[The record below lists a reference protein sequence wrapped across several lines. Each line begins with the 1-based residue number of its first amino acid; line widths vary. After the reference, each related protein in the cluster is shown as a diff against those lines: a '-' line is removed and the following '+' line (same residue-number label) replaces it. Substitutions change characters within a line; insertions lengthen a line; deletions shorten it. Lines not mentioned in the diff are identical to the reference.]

1 MVEKE
6 AIPQQPVISIR
17 ISDALRLRLETLRK
31 IISLKS
37 GQTVSTSEAAKQ
49 LLESAR
55 DDRLE
60 LVNLLSEPTDSL
72 LRIRGKADSGLP
84 LSQAEWTIVA
94 HYCAVGAESFMNT
107 AQGQI
112 SYETLA
118 EILEAF
124 LAAYAI
130 ARRPKKSPV
139 DFVYL
144 MSLPGDKQVEAKAED
159 VGTDDVRRVVMRTI
173 QILRNPAQKRRK
185 PILAVRNLYRLLD
198 EEKFSN
204 IEKLNEVLWP
214 HWSALWRV
222 CARGHYSLHRK
233 PLREKA
239 PAETNDEDF
248 ELAVQPALP
257 SLEEGGYR
265 LDLVREEGNEFSP
278 RLQFPGT
285 LTPRY
290 PVVGYPRIAEFR
302 RLLEELDLERDLCQW
317 QGYYFYAHTE
327 ILEND
332 ERGVF
337 FFARENG
344 ITFGFPMEH
353 WQSIR
358 NLFRRAWQA
367 PEVRRLWDALAL
379 EYGEL

>member
-1 MVEKE
+1 MAEKE

-130 ARRPKKSPV
+130 TQRPKKSPV

-290 PVVGYPRIAEFR
+290 PVVGYPRIAEVR

-344 ITFGFPMEH
+344 ITFGFPMDH
-353 WQSIR
+353 WQLIR
-358 NLFRRAWQA
+358 KLFLRAWQA
-367 PEVRRLWDALAL
+367 PEVRRLWDALAR